1 MIVAAMQ
8 FKIHQVVGD
17 DTFLVFEAS
26 KFQHP
31 STLLN
36 TSANYNIVLKY
47 FEPIREGKPGNDGSP
62 WWNFQFSCV
71 LQNR

>member
-47 FEPIREGKPGNDGSP
+47 FEPIREGKPGNDGRESLVELSV
-62 WWNFQFSCV
+62 FLCTTE
-71 LQNR
+71 